1 MRIGVPSGGG
11 VNYRGQDHDVH
22 GMGDVH
28 PLRCKAVTGSARSG
42 PASSG
47 GAFRRRVLI
56 PIFENLSRTH
66 KLANLDQIEAQL
78 LMNRSRLMR
87 EIFTGRLAPALQGD
101 PASPDFRLRTQRLG
115 TLIDGLPDGGA
126 CAPA

>member
-1 MRIGVPSGGG
+1 MQGSHRVGTFGSGELRRGVPA
-11 VNYRGQDHDVH
+11 
-22 GMGDVH
+22 
-28 PLRCKAVTGSARSG
+28 P
-42 PASSG
+42 
-47 GAFRRRVLI
+47 GAYTHI
-56 PIFENLSRTH
+56 ENLSRTH